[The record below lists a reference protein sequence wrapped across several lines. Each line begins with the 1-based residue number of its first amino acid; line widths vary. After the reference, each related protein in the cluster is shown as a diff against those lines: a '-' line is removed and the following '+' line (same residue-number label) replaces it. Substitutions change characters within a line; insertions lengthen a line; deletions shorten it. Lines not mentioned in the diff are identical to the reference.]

1 MSPAPGTLFVP
12 GMSERQSPALTPSGD
27 QEGVQFPPRIGTR

>member
-1 MSPAPGTLFVP
+1 MSPAPGALFAL

-27 QEGVQFPPRIGTR
+27 QEGVQFPLRIGTK